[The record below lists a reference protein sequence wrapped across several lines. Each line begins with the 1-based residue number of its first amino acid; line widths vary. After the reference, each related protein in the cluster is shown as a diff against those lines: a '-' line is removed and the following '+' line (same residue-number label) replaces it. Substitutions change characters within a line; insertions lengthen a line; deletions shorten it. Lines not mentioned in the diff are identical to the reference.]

1 MAFGDEFFTE
11 EIERQSRYNVA
22 QIEIL
27 YPLDAI
33 AIDKPKK
40 INISILSGC
49 SRIWRYVTI
58 RHFTCK
64 IEISL
69 HRFFVIF
76 IWRGL
81 SFRETQNVDIA
92 N

>member
-22 QIEIL
+22 QIEVL
-27 YPLDAI
+27 YPLDAT

-49 SRIWRYVTI
+49 SRI
-58 RHFTCK
+58 
-64 IEISL
+64 
-69 HRFFVIF
+69 
-76 IWRGL
+76 
-81 SFRETQNVDIA
+81 
-92 N
+92 

>member
-11 EIERQSRYNVA
+11 EIGRQSRYNVA
-22 QIEIL
+22 QIEVL

-33 AIDKPKK
+33 TIDKAEK

-58 RHFTCK
+58 RHFTWQDWD
-64 IEISL
+64 E
-69 HRFFVIF
+69 FFIIF